1 MYDETKPHLG
11 IIGAGKVGSTLARLL
26 VDAGYRVAA
35 VHSRTRAHAQALA
48 GLVNADV
55 AESPDAVIARANLT
69 LLTVPDDAI
78 QPVAQ
83 SVRGDLRGK
92 GVIHTSGAHDA
103 RVLVTLAQQGA
114 MTGSLHPAFPFASV
128 EAALTGLPGATFA
141 LEATDDRLR
150 GWLKQVVAAVQGQVI
165 AIPPG
170 GKALYHAAL
179 VIASNYAVLLY
190 AVAQGVLTDLGAEKA
205 AASQALNT
213 LVGATVDNLREQG
226 LPDALTGPLVR
237 ADVGTIES
245 HLRALQDH
253 DPALAAL
260 YRTIARLSYPVLAA
274 RGIPIE
280 RIAQLL
286 EEGDDHANDNP

>member
-1 MYDETKPHLG
+1 MTGTKPQLG
-11 IIGAGKVGSTLARLL
+11 IIGAGKVGNTLARLL
-26 VDAGYRVAA
+26 VDAGYTVAA
-35 VHSRTRAHAQALA
+35 VHSRTRAHAQTLA
-48 GLVNADV
+48 TQIDAAVVDSPNAVV
-55 AESPDAVIARANLT
+55 AQADLT
-69 LLTVPDDAI
+69 LLTVPDDGI

-83 SVRGDLRGK
+83 SVQGDLRGK

-103 RVLVTLAQQGA
+103 RVLVMLAQQGA

-128 EAALTGLPGATFA
+128 EAAITGLPGATFA

-150 GWLKQVVAAVQGQVI
+150 GWLMQVVAALQGQFI

-179 VIASNYAVLLY
+179 VIASNYTVILY
-190 AVAQGVLTDLGAEKA
+190 AVAQQLLTSLGAEQA
-205 AASQALNT
+205 AASHALNA

-226 LPDALTGPLVR
+226 LPGALTGPLVR
-237 ADVGTIES
+237 GDVGTIES
-245 HLRALQDH
+245 HLQALQDH
-253 DPALAAL
+253 DPALATL
-260 YRTIARLSYPVLAA
+260 YRTLARLSYPVLVA
-274 RGIPIE
+274 RGIPTE